1 MTDEL
6 YNKCIQ
12 FSKKNCF
19 SSWYSVD
26 VVHDLILEKGDT
38 INELNYKG
46 LILTAIRN
54 FNISNGALCL
64 TISGGHSK
72 KVSTGICCKKCGDNL
87 PNSEFRTTKNKHTGK
102 IDTRNTCKQCEN
114 KQRNKRYHEKEK
126 ANIDYKHRLYLQQKE
141 YKSKNKE
148 RKKIENRKYYLN
160 KKSNKN
166 SPPITT

>member
-64 TISGGHSK
+64 IVMSDRNSDAGSALGLDISG
-72 KVSTGICCKKCGDNL
+72 TARL
-87 PNSEFRTTKNKHTGK
+87 
-102 IDTRNTCKQCEN
+102 
-114 KQRNKRYHEKEK
+114 RYT
-126 ANIDYKHRLYLQQKE
+126 D
-141 YKSKNKE
+141 
-148 RKKIENRKYYLN
+148 
-160 KKSNKN
+160 
-166 SPPITT
+166 